1 MAQGFL
7 VSNNKSFMIENSSK
21 RDDIFLFVVL
31 SVLTRIREEIDGQN
45 QNKSVFQHIF
55 TYPGEQS
62 YAAPI
67 L

>member
-1 MAQGFL
+1 
-7 VSNNKSFMIENSSK
+7 MIENSSK
-21 RDDIFLFVVL
+21 WDDIFLFVVL